1 MNNRTSNPIEDELD
15 VIRLKIYERIKDMTP
30 EEEVAYFR
38 AQNEPIIRQFPT
50 MALIDGRFREALEEE
65 DNTFSREAEAI
76 QLAHLLDLFTIA
88 FSVDRKSVV

>member
-38 AQNEPIIRQFPT
+38 AQNEPIIRQFNLKMSPLKPMEPRKRAKVT
-50 MALIDGRFREALEEE
+50 HRRSEERRVGKE
-65 DNTFSREAEAI
+65 CRSRWSPY
-76 QLAHLLDLFTIA
+76 H
-88 FSVDRKSVV
+88 